1 MSFDGIY
8 TLLARCIVL
17 VLVIP
22 VHELAHGWLAYQ
34 LGDPTAKRQGRLTLN
49 PLKHFDPIGS
59 ALMLLTGYGWAKAV
73 PVNPRYFK
81 KPRTG
86 MALTALAGPAANL
99 LYALLLLIVYR
110 VAVIVIPVS
119 PLYQT
124 STVFQMIV
132 YGVLEVIWSMLT
144 INVSLAV
151 FNMLPVPP
159 LDGSRIASLL
169 LPERLYYML
178 MQYERYIFLAMALIL
193 FSGVF
198 SKPLGICVQY
208 VMYFLI
214 RITDVIE
221 ILL

>member
-124 STVFQMIV
+124 SGVFQMIV

-178 MQYERYIFLAMALIL
+178 MQYERYFFLAMALIL

>member
-17 VLVIP
+17 VAVIP
-22 VHELAHGWLAYQ
+22 LHEFAHGWLAYK
-34 LGDPTAKRQGRLTLN
+34 LGDPTAKSQGRLTLN
-49 PLKHFDPIGS
+49 PIRHFDPIGS

-99 LYALLLLIVYR
+99 IYGFVLLVLYRILAET
-110 VAVIVIPVS
+110 IPGT

-124 STVFQMIV
+124 SVVFQLIV
-132 YGVLEVIWSMLT
+132 YGILEILWSMVT

-159 LDGSRIASLL
+159 LDGSRIASLI
-169 LPERLYYML
+169 LPDRWYYTL
-178 MQYERYIFLAMALIL
+178 MRYERQIFLVMALLL
-193 FSGVF
+193 FSGIF
-198 SKPLGICVQY
+198 SKPLGIGVRY
-208 VMYFLI
+208 VLYFLI
-214 RITDVIE
+214 RITDIIE